1 VNELEFM
8 ASLRDEVPL
17 TASTRI
23 EKAVLAEIEASREH
37 ALVGNRRYRAS
48 GPGHSPASL
57 QTRRPALRPVLAGA
71 LAVAVGLGAYA
82 GVELSRPGPSNP
94 RQGAA
99 ETVAWAGRPTAP
111 WPSTAHPSYGRATSE
126 AQLIAYVTR
135 AAATAPGRAPKP
147 DEWVAVKIEHA
158 GSSGGEGGYLF
169 GPPDKRDVSLS
180 WVRGDGCAA
189 ASVPPVPAATTPA
202 TTITGKLTIHTEGS
216 GYYFVGCPGSGTT
229 LGGWR
234 SVTYSY
240 LNSLPTNPAALE
252 GVLAQ
257 SNGPVVA
264 ANRPQ
269 EIFQAIDELLSDGEM
284 QGVVVPPKLSAAIY
298 RVLQQLPGVHFESAT
313 DLAGRQGLGF
323 YMVLEGYYKLELVI
337 DPDTYTFMGFK
348 DVATR
353 DHAMTATDGTRNI
366 KKGHVM
372 GWAALLGQAIVD
384 RPGQLPS

>member
-1 VNELEFM
+1 VNELELI

-17 TASTRI
+17 TASSRV
-23 EKAVLAEIEASREH
+23 EHAVLAEIAASRKH
-37 ALVGNRRYRAS
+37 APGGSRRNRAS
-48 GPGHSPASL
+48 QPGRGWAS
-57 QTRRPALRPVLAGA
+57 RRSRRLALRPVIAGA
-71 LAVAVGLGAYA
+71 LAAAVGAGVYA
-82 GVELSRPGPSNP
+82 GVGLSGSA
-94 RQGAA
+94 RQAGTG
-99 ETVAWAGRPTAP
+99 TVAWSGRPTAP

-372 GWAALLGQAIVD
+372 GWAAMLGQAIVD